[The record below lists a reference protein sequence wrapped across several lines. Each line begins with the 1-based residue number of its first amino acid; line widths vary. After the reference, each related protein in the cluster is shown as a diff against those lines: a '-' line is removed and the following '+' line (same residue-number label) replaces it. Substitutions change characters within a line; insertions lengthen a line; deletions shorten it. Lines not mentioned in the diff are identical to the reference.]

1 MQPTPRT
8 RLTYDDFLQ
17 FPDDGL
23 RHELID
29 GEHYVTPS
37 PNFRHQQLSARL
49 HAEFV
54 RYLDRHPGIGE
65 ALYAPLDVVFTR
77 YDVVEPDLLFI
88 AANRTGVITEKNIQ
102 GAPSL
107 VIEIL
112 SPATRKRDKGIKR
125 DLFARGDVEEYWIV
139 DPDHAT
145 ITVHRRAADGSF
157 PCIDALAAD
166 RTDVLRTPLLPGFAL
181 SLADLFR

>member
-1 MQPTPRT
+1 MQPAPRT

-29 GEHYVTPS
+29 GEHYATPS

-49 HAEFV
+49 FASFV
-54 RYLDRHPGIGE
+54 RYLDQHPESGE
-65 ALYAPLDVVFTR
+65 ALYAPLDVVFTQ

-88 AANRTGVITEKNIQ
+88 GANRTGVITEKNIQ

-112 SPATRKRDKGIKR
+112 SPGTRKRDKGIKR
-125 DLFARGDVEEYWIV
+125 DLFARGDVEEYWMV

-145 ITVHRRAADGSF
+145 ITVHRRAADESF
-157 PCIDALAAD
+157 PCVDVLAAD
-166 RTDVLRTPLLPGFAL
+166 RTDVLRTPLLPDFAL